1 MIEIFGDKGKLILRN
16 GELKIYRFKPGI
28 QQAIGRIKPAWSFP
42 ELVEVPVR
50 LRERKTSHAD
60 GFANFARH
68 LLRGEPLV
76 IDGATGLPSLEL
88 ANAVTLSSHT
98 GKWVKLPLSRPA
110 YDRLLAKLQRG
121 SKRVPPT
128 QKRNSRA
135 TDPRL

>member
-1 MIEIFGDKGKLILRN
+1 M
-16 GELKIYRFKPGI
+16 
-28 QQAIGRIKPAWSFP
+28 
-42 ELVEVPVR
+42 
-50 LRERKTSHAD
+50 
-60 GFANFARH
+60 
-68 LLRGEPLV
+68 